1 MRVGAIC
8 VAIVSIFIVHE
19 VDAIDRGC
27 PFFVEPRIYGIT
39 GDGTDIDVG
48 GNLLVKLLPRG
59 VYLRANLGGVRFGKE
74 TTTLYFNN
82 FNNVE
87 PAIELLGRAWFGGP
101 VGFYGY
107 GGLGLCSVSDGISSK
122 QSVAT
127 VGAGVDFG
135 FAPRMQLFGE
145 IGVSVTSQSGNSES
159 HFRFGGGLRVRIK

>member
-27 PFFVEPRIYGIT
+27 PLFIEPRIYGIT

-59 VYLRANLGGVRFGKE
+59 VYLRANLGGVSFGKE
-74 TTTLYFNN
+74 MTTLY

-145 IGVSVTSQSGNSES
+145 IGVSVTSWDGNSES
-159 HFRFGGGLRVRIK
+159 HFRFGGGLRVRRK

>member
-27 PFFVEPRIYGIT
+27 PFFIEPRIYGIT
-39 GDGTDIDVG
+39 DDGTTIDVG

-59 VYLRANLGGVRFGKE
+59 VYLRANLGGVEFGKN
-74 TTTLYFNN
+74 TTTLYFNKAW
-82 FNNVE
+82 

-101 VGFYGY
+101 IGFYGY
-107 GGLGLCSVSDGISSK
+107 GGFGLWTVSDGVSFK

-127 VGAGVDFG
+127 VGVGMDFA

-145 IGVSVTSQSGNSES
+145 IGVSVTSWDGDSES
-159 HFRFGGGLRVRIK
+159 HFRFGGGLRMRVK

>member
-27 PFFVEPRIYGIT
+27 LLFIEPRIYGIT

-74 TTTLYFNN
+74 MTTLY

-107 GGLGLCSVSDGISSK
+107 GGLGLCSVSDGISFK

-145 IGVSVTSQSGNSES
+145 IGVSVTSWDGSSES